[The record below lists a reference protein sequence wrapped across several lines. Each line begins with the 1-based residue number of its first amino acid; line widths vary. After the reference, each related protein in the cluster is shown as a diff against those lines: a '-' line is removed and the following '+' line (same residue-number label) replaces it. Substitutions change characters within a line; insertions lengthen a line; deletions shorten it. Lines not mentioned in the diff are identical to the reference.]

1 MLSKKQM
8 RHIIKKVYRP
18 NDKYG
23 KQIERLYKRANRQIK
38 GEISTF
44 IRSRV
49 NWSGIPSKDDLEDV
63 REELE
68 QLSTNSSILPLVAV
82 YLTSLTKGHPKVSDV
97 ETARIAIPLLNVA
110 KVQHRQMQ
118 QIKGDVPYHV
128 AQASIN
134 QHQITPHLH
143 RLPNNYNTMLQKQVS
158 SSVRQRDQVTNNINR
173 DIKLT
178 KDKVRNVVQEATHS
192 PKDNLNWAKQIDR
205 VLTGDHVSGGASSR
219 AKMIIRTQS
228 CKELN
233 KDTVADFK
241 TRKVKKY
248 RFLSLE
254 GPTTCKECS
263 SMDGNVYDVDDA
275 EEGVNLPPMHP
286 NCQCWI
292 QEFEDEE

>member
-8 RHIIKKVYRP
+8 RHVIQKVYGP

-23 KQIERLYKRANRQIK
+23 KEIERLYKRANRQIK

-44 IRSRV
+44 INSKA
-49 NWSGIPSKDDLEDV
+49 NWSGAPSKSDLEDV
-63 REELE
+63 RRELE
-68 QLSTNSSILPLVAV
+68 RLDRNSAISSVVAV
-82 YLTSLTKGHPKVSDV
+82 YLTALTQGHPKVSDV
-97 ETARIAIPLLNVA
+97 ETARIAVPLLNIA
-110 KVQHRQMQ
+110 KIQHK
-118 QIKGDVPYHV
+118 QIQVMAKDIPHHV
-128 AQASIN
+128 AQASVK
-134 QHQITPHLH
+134 QSKVTPQLH
-143 RLPNNYNTMLQKQVS
+143 RLPYNYNTMLQRQVS
-158 SSVRQRDQVTNNINR
+158 SSVKQRDQVSTSINR
-173 DIKLT
+173 DIKQT
-178 KDKVRNVVQEATHS
+178 IDKIRSVTQEAAHS
-192 PKDNLNWAKQIDR
+192 SKDDLNWAKQIDR
-205 VLTGDHVSGGASSR
+205 ILTGDHISGGASSR

-254 GPTTCKECS
+254 GPTTCKECAD
-263 SMDGNVYDVDDA
+263 MDGNIYDVDDA
-275 EEGVNLPPMHP
+275 QEGINLPPMHP